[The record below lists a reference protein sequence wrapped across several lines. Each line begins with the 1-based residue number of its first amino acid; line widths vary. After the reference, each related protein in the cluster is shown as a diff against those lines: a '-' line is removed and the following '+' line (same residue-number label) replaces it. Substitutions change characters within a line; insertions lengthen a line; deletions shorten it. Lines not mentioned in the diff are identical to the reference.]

1 MRVHLNDGIQIIGW
15 PKFWR
20 SREVFITDAEV
31 FDREGRSLGEV
42 KSPGGL
48 LITDLK
54 ATGLDYLIPAI
65 LYGTRRC
72 TRELLRI

>member
-1 MRVHLNDGIQIIGW
+1 MMELKSLAGLNFGGPGKFSLQMQKSLIGREDLLA
-15 PKFWR
+15 R
-20 SREVFITDAEV
+20 SKAQEAC
-31 FDREGRSLGEV
+31 SL
-42 KSPGGL
+42 L
-48 LITDLK
+48 LK